1 MATSCGRGR
10 VLPYGHQRQP
20 WPSSTPEP
28 VMVTLSSVWLAAMR
42 ELDSSDSISEVV
54 LNVSMSP
61 HATSVDPASNTT
73 TWLSIA
79 SCSARDRYLPA
90 EGRWGGGVGWVVVVG
105 CEWGQCMRANGQTGR
120 KVHLQTCVQ
129 RRLDGCCILSVV
141 VALGAKVA
149 HRADAARGH
158 PLAGWMNGDLCV
170 WALQQAGA
178 TQS

>member
-79 SCSARDRYLPA
+79 SCSARDRYLPT
-90 EGRWGGGVGWVVVVG
+90 EGRWGGGLDGWWLLG
-105 CEWGQCMRANGQTGR
+105 ANGDNACARMAKPGGKCTSR
-120 KVHLQTCVQ
+120 HASSAAWMAVVSSVW
-129 RRLDGCCILSVV
+129 LS
-141 VALGAKVA
+141 
-149 HRADAARGH
+149 
-158 PLAGWMNGDLCV
+158 PLAPKSRTVQTLRV
-170 WALQQAGA
+170 ATRLPAG
-178 TQS
+178 